1 MEKIDMVRLI
11 ADEGKV
17 LTNSKVTAEAVDC
30 FADKANEW
38 EEIDAPTKE

>member
-1 MEKIDMVRLI
+1 MKCINMVRLI

-17 LTNSKVTAEAVDC
+17 LTNGIITAEAVDC

-38 EEIDAPTKE
+38 EEVDFPTE